1 MLLTLSDIVPK
12 PGERACFFGK
22 TGAGKTTLAK
32 KLLITSAQP
41 FVIIDNKHTTSI
53 PNVPIRET
61 FSNGENYQI
70 VRPNVDK
77 EVSETAHIVEM
88 AWKRGNTIIYIDEL
102 TLANPQRTRLLPA
115 FGRAIRTGR
124 ERKVSVW
131 CGSQRPKDIP
141 SNVFTETENFYIFRL
156 VWDDD
161 RKKVGSFT
169 SNLMYKRQALLRG
182 HDFLYYNVVSERH
195 LYVKQDGGN
204 PQFS

>member
-1 MLLTLSDIVPK
+1 
-12 PGERACFFGK
+12 
-22 TGAGKTTLAK
+22 
-32 KLLITSAQP
+32 
-41 FVIIDNKHTTSI
+41 
-53 PNVPIRET
+53 
-61 FSNGENYQI
+61 
-70 VRPNVDK
+70 
-77 EVSETAHIVEM
+77 M